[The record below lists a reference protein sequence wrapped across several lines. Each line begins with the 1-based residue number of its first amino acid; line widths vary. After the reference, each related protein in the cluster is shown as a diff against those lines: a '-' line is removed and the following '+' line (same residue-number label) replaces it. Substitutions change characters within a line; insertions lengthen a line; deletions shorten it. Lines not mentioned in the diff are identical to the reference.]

1 MYSLDNIYVVTLASL
16 ALDTETNVLFSGS
29 IRYSTI
35 LSIKAAECAVRSKL
49 SILRKSKIR
58 GETYAAIYCEKW
70 NFRNFPY
77 FKKLS

>member
-1 MYSLDNIYVVTLASL
+1 MYSVDNIYVVTLASL

-49 SILRKSKIR
+49 SILRY
-58 GETYAAIYCEKW
+58 EQT
-70 NFRNFPY
+70 
-77 FKKLS
+77 